1 MAQRFGIS
9 RPSLGSV
16 FCCQECPALQIR
28 VVNVLFCPELAA
40 GSAPVQGCAP
50 ITPTGLFPALPAQ
63 RTHFLPAP
71 ERHSLDWCLFLNIYK
86 FVLILQPVITWVARC
101 LMAMCK
107 SCHRNDD
114 LELIFNGFQETL
126 LAVTGD
132 FAG

>member
-1 MAQRFGIS
+1 M
-9 RPSLGSV
+9 
-16 FCCQECPALQIR
+16 
-28 VVNVLFCPELAA
+28 
-40 GSAPVQGCAP
+40 QGRAP
-50 ITPTGLFPALPAQ
+50 ITPTGSFPALPSQ

-86 FVLILQPVITWVARC
+86 FVLILQPVITWVAC
-101 LMAMCK
+101 YLMAMCT
-107 SCHRNDD
+107 SCHCNDD